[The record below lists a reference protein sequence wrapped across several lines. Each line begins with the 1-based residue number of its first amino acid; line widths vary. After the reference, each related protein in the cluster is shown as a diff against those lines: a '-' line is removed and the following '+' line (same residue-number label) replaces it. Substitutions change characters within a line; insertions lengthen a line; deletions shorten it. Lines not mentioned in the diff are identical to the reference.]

1 MIEITKNWFKH
12 SFIMLLKLH
21 QSHKLVIALILFFN
35 YMMLFNINY
44 RHLNCLLV
52 LRNYITFCDIYSSFI
67 VLYNSSD
74 KSSPHLKVIAES
86 NTRSMQRMNPLP
98 GEGTSLSPTKEGT
111 QIHPAHKDIPPSMT
125 ESLKSEEGFPDEFSI
140 AASSNNLPQYYT

>member
-1 MIEITKNWFKH
+1 M
-12 SFIMLLKLH
+12 
-21 QSHKLVIALILFFN
+21 
-35 YMMLFNINY
+35 
-44 RHLNCLLV
+44 
-52 LRNYITFCDIYSSFI
+52 
-67 VLYNSSD
+67 LYNSSD

-140 AASSNNLPQYYT
+140 AASSNTLPQYYTQYLCHQPAHEMVKKAFHSIPTQLHRKQPQASSSVTALPRPSPMGKESIQRNSKGYISQKKRR